1 MIAGLHKKI
10 SNLGP
15 EKKLM
20 TNLPKRPPVDIE
32 FNNLSYSGDHD
43 GDNDDDDDGN
53 VKQKLCYKMLA
64 SVELDT
70 KLEIIFEEE
79 IYISWHL
86 HQAKLKIPTK
96 TNQNLPF
103 YLKLERR
110 ITHTCKAQSK
120 EKGKARS

>member
-32 FNNLSYSGDHD
+32 FNNLSYSGDD
-43 GDNDDDDDGN
+43 DDNEHEDDDDDDDGN
-53 VKQKLCYKMLA
+53 VKRKLCDKMLA

-79 IYISWHL
+79 IYIS
-86 HQAKLKIPTK
+86 
-96 TNQNLPF
+96 
-103 YLKLERR
+103 
-110 ITHTCKAQSK
+110 
-120 EKGKARS
+120 